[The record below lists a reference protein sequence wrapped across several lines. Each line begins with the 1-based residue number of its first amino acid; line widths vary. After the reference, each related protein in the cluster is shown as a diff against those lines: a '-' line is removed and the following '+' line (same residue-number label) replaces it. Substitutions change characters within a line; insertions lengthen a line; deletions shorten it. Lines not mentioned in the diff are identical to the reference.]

1 MTTYN
6 NDAKMPALR
15 KNIDELDVLINAYSV
30 AGDKEFVDQLE
41 KLRENLEAMLEDV
54 LKNSTGA
61 DETIMAI
68 VDSLDRDSKETE

>member
-68 VDSLDRDSKETE
+68 VDSLENNSKETE

>member
-1 MTTYN
+1 
-6 NDAKMPALR
+6 MPALR
-15 KNIDELDVLINAYSV
+15 KNIDELNVLINAYSV
-30 AGDKEFVDQLE
+30 AGDEEFVDQLE

>member
-1 MTTYN
+1 VTTYN

-30 AGDKEFVDQLE
+30 AGDEEFVDQLE

>member
-41 KLRENLEAMLEDV
+41 KLRKNLEAMLEDV

-68 VDSLDRDSKETE
+68 VDSLEKNSKETE

>member
-1 MTTYN
+1 
-6 NDAKMPALR
+6 MPALR

>member
-15 KNIDELDVLINAYSV
+15 KNIDELNVLINAYSV
-30 AGDKEFVDQLE
+30 AGDEEFVDQLE

>member
-1 MTTYN
+1 VTTYN

-30 AGDKEFVDQLE
+30 AGDEEFVDQLE

-68 VDSLDRDSKETE
+68 VDSLENNSKETE

>member
-30 AGDKEFVDQLE
+30 AGDEEFVDQLE

>member
-30 AGDKEFVDQLE
+30 AGDEEFVDQLE

-68 VDSLDRDSKETE
+68 VDSLENNSKETE

>member
-1 MTTYN
+1 
-6 NDAKMPALR
+6 MPALR

-41 KLRENLEAMLEDV
+41 KLRKNLEAMLEDV

-68 VDSLDRDSKETE
+68 VDSLEKNSKETE

>member
-1 MTTYN
+1 
-6 NDAKMPALR
+6 MPALR

-68 VDSLDRDSKETE
+68 VDSLENNSKETE

>member
-1 MTTYN
+1 VTTYN

>member
-1 MTTYN
+1 
-6 NDAKMPALR
+6 
-15 KNIDELDVLINAYSV
+15 
-30 AGDKEFVDQLE
+30 
-41 KLRENLEAMLEDV
+41 MLEDV

>member
-1 MTTYN
+1 VTTYN

-15 KNIDELDVLINAYSV
+15 KNIDELNVLINAYSV
-30 AGDKEFVDQLE
+30 AGDEEFVDQLE